1 MSKTVWRF
9 QDGRK
14 LKEGKENE
22 NMFIVV
28 VVVSI
33 DVGLNVEL
41 PVPAYGLTL

>member
-14 LKEGKENE
+14 LKDGKEKE

-28 VVVSI
+28 VVGSI
-33 DVGLNVEL
+33 DVGLDIEL
-41 PVPAYGLTL
+41 PVPDTG